1 MKDITGSWKTN
12 GFLWLWKKSALES
25 NETRLESD
33 FSLKEYFY
41 ERRSLLIER
50 HKIIRLVKH
59 VQFKRL
65 ERQVVLILSVKNL
78 AQSINTFWT
87 KILEGPVTKAL
98 GGRALKKWS
107 ISELLKRKV
116 RFQNKLVKLKQVGLS
131 TYMWKAMRALMWG
144 DISPYWEVVIYTL

>member
-1 MKDITGSWKTN
+1 MKDQ
-12 GFLWLWKKSALES
+12 WLFATLKKSALES

-33 FSLKEYFY
+33 FLKSIFY

-59 VQFKRL
+59 VLFKRL

-78 AQSINTFWT
+78 AQPINTFWT
-87 KILEGPVTKAL
+87 KILKGPVEKAL
-98 GGRALKKWS
+98 VGGRALKKWS
-107 ISELLKRKV
+107 ILELHKRKV